1 MGNRGLQ
8 AVLTVPLCFALQL
21 SATSVV
27 AQQSDPPSPDSM
39 QSGFRTPPDSAKPR
53 VWWHWMSGNV
63 TQEGITA
70 DLEWMHRVGI
80 GGMQMFDGDLGVA
93 HYMKP
98 VVWMTPEWKAAMRHA
113 AAEADRLH
121 LEMSMAASG
130 GWSETAGPWVKPSE
144 AMKKAV
150 WSETRVHGPRAFS
163 ARLPDPPQ
171 GNGPYQGLVNNEQPM
186 APHLGG
192 APATYTPPPGPAPPP
207 DPTFYADSVVVAY
220 RVPAKEAAASPQP
233 RITSSDPQFDPAPL
247 NDGDYATVAE
257 LKNSGKAGSWIQWEF
272 PGSFTAQS
280 FTLGMGTPA
289 VRGFPA
295 VPNGRLAYSADGSH
309 WTDLITLPDA
319 PPWAR
324 PFSVRTFSFPPVAAR
339 FFRVT
344 LEEPE
349 LTADQRKR
357 GMTVPD
363 SYPIAE
369 LQLRSSPRV
378 SFFEDKASFGTF
390 IATKDTPTPTVSE
403 EEAVAVGDV
412 VDLTSKMRPDGTLDW
427 QVPEGDWVVL
437 RMGYSLT
444 GKKNHPA
451 TPEATGYEVDKL
463 SREHVADYM
472 QEYTG
477 MISGAV
483 APYYGKS
490 FRYFL
495 MDSWEAG
502 QENWTES
509 ILTEFRRRRGYD
521 PLPYLP
527 TLTGRIVTSS
537 EASDAF
543 LWDFRLTI
551 AELLADN
558 HYKLATDMLSKQG
571 LGLYAEAMGI
581 YMPTTGD
588 GLLNKGQVSVPMG
601 EFWTPMPD
609 QLDIPTREADVRE
622 ATSAAHIY
630 GKPIVAT
637 ESFTSNPT
645 TIGWAQT
652 PFYLKQLAD
661 QNFARG
667 VNRIV
672 FHTSDHQPF
681 VDGKHRPGITLG
693 YYGQHY
699 TRNITWAEQ
708 AVAWNAYLARCS
720 YLLQQGKPVADVAY
734 FYGEGAPVTV
744 PYWKRFSPAVPASA
758 SYDYVNSDV
767 LLHDASVS
775 GKELVLKGGMQYRV
789 LVVPDETTSLSL
801 RLLRQIGELVKSGAI
816 VVAPRVAA
824 SPSLSD
830 SNNGAELKAQ
840 VDAIWGSDAG
850 PSGSHAYGK
859 GKIYWGTSLEQV
871 FSDQGIAPDFAFEAP
886 QVTSTYSYPVPKA
899 TDDIVWAH
907 RRTPDTD
914 LYFVANQK
922 VRTEDVETS
931 YRVTGKAPEL
941 WHPDTG
947 KTEPASY
954 RVEAGRTRVT
964 LHLAPEE
971 SVFVVFGKPS
981 NAPSRALPKH
991 QSQELTTL
999 SGPWKVAFA
1008 PDLGA
1013 PSQIEL
1019 SSLISWT
1026 ESPQPGVRYFSGS
1039 ATYSQEFNI
1048 QPNWLSSGSPI
1059 QLDLGRVREI
1069 AEVAVNGRPID
1080 EILWK
1085 PPFVVDITALLKP
1098 GANHLEVK
1106 VTNLWPNRLIGDQQP
1121 DTTEHYTFTDYQAYT
1136 KNSPLIESGLLGPVR
1151 LLAEKSTAK

>member
-1 MGNRGLQ
+1 ME
-8 AVLTVPLCFALQL
+8 
-21 SATSVV
+21 
-27 AQQSDPPSPDSM
+27 SD
-39 QSGFRTPPDSAKPR
+39 FRTPPDSAKPR

-98 VVWMTPEWKAAMRHA
+98 VVWMTPEWKSAMQHA
-113 AAEADRLH
+113 AGEADRLH

-150 WSETRVHGPRAFS
+150 WSETFVQGPKSFS
-163 ARLPDPPQ
+163 GRLADPPRV
-171 GNGPYQGLVNNEQPM
+171 NGPYQGLVNNEQPM

-192 APATYTPPPGPAPPP
+192 APATYISPPASPPAP
-207 DPTFYADSVVVAY
+207 DPTFYVDSVVLAY
-220 RVPAKEAAASPQP
+220 RLPKNEPETNSEQAK
-233 RITSSDPQFDPAPL
+233 ITSSDPAFNPAAIG
-247 NDGDYATVAE
+247 DGDYSTVAE
-257 LKNSGKAGSWIQWEF
+257 LSNNGTGGSWIEWEF
-272 PGSFTAQS
+272 PKSFRAQS
-280 FTLGMGTPA
+280 FTLGMGTPT

-295 VPNGRLAYSADGSH
+295 IPNGRLSYSADGAS
-309 WTDLITLPDA
+309 WTDIVTLPDA

-324 PFSVRTFSFPPVAAR
+324 PFSVRTFSFAPVLGR

-344 LEEPE
+344 LEEPQ
-349 LTADQRKR
+349 LTADQMKR
-357 GMTVPD
+357 GMTVPKFF
-363 SYPIAE
+363 PIAE
-369 LQLRSSPRV
+369 MQLRSSARV

-390 IATKDTPTPTVSE
+390 IATRDTQTPPIPAE
-403 EEAVAVGDV
+403 DAVATRDV
-412 VDLTSKMRPDGTLDW
+412 IDLTSKLRPDGTLDW
-427 QVPEGDWVVL
+427 QAPEGNWVVL
-437 RMGYSLT
+437 RFGYSLT

-463 SREHVADYM
+463 SRDHVADYM
-472 QEYTG
+472 RQYTG
-477 MISGAV
+477 MISSAV
-483 APYYGKS
+483 SPYYGKS

-509 ILTEFRRRRGYD
+509 ILEEFRKRRGYD

-527 TLTGRIVTSS
+527 TLTGRIVESS

-543 LWDFRLTI
+543 LWDYRLTL
-551 AELLADN
+551 AELLAEN
-558 HYKLATDMLSKQG
+558 HYKLATGMLAKQG

-588 GLLNKGQVSVPMG
+588 GLLNKGQVTVPMG

-645 TIGWAQT
+645 TLGWAQT

-681 VDGKHRPGITLG
+681 VDDKHKPGITLG

-708 AVAWNAYLARCS
+708 AVAWNSYLARCS

-744 PYWKRFSPAVPASA
+744 PYWKSFSPAVPASS
-758 SYDYVNSDV
+758 SYDFINSDI
-767 LLHDASVS
+767 LLHHASVS
-775 GKELVLKGGMQYRV
+775 ANQFALDGGMRYRV
-789 LVVPDETTSLSL
+789 LVIPDEMTSLSL
-801 RLLRQIGELVKSGAI
+801 PMVRKLAELVKAGAI
-816 VVAPRVAA
+816 LVAPRVVAT
-824 SPSLSD
+824 PSLSGF
-830 SNNGAELKAQ
+830 SHAAELHAL
-840 VDAIWGSDAG
+840 AGEIWGADTAS
-850 PSGSHAYGK
+850 SGSHSFGK
-859 GKIYWGTSLEQV
+859 GKVYWGTSLEQV
-871 FSDQGIAPDFAFEAP
+871 FADQGILPDFTFEP
-886 QVTSTYSYPVPKA
+886 PKVTSDYIYPLPKA
-899 TDDIVWAH
+899 TDEIVWAH
-907 RRTPDTD
+907 RQTPDAD
-914 LYFVANQK
+914 AYFVANQK
-922 VRTEDVETS
+922 ARTEDVVTS
-931 YRVTGKAPEL
+931 YRINGKAPEL

-947 KTEPASY
+947 AIEPAAY
-954 RVEAGRTRVT
+954 RVQDNRTFVT

-971 SVFVVFGKPS
+971 SVFVVFRDGS
-981 NAPSRALPKH
+981 QAPFRVLPE
-991 QSQELTTL
+991 QDARELTSL
-999 SGPWKVAFA
+999 SGAWKVTFPAG
-1008 PDLGA
+1008 LGA
-1013 PSQIEL
+1013 SSRIEL
-1019 SSLISWT
+1019 PSLLSWT
-1026 ESPQPGVRYFSGS
+1026 DSSQAGIKYFSGT
-1039 ATYSQEFNI
+1039 ATYSQDFNVEP
-1048 QPNWLSSGSPI
+1048 QWLSSGAATR
-1059 QLDLGRVREI
+1059 LDLGRVREI
-1069 AEVAVNGRPID
+1069 AEVTVNGKPVGG
-1080 EILWK
+1080 ILWK
-1085 PPFVVDITALLKP
+1085 PPFAADISSALKA
-1098 GANHLEVK
+1098 GANHIEIR
-1106 VTNLWPNRLIGDQQP
+1106 VTNLWPNRLIGDQQLGA
-1121 DTTEHYTFTDYQAYT
+1121 EQYTFTDYQAYT
-1136 KNSPLIESGLLGPVR
+1136 KDSPLIESGLLGPVR
-1151 LLAEKSTAK
+1151 LIAVTAAAR